1 MSIEVNSFIDLGLKI
16 DETNNNPKNILL
28 LGNTKGFFGSCSE
41 DKNIFTNACGDEETI
56 KNNYFWLENEYN
68 VCNSN
73 LYIIGDTDVCN
84 YYHHIISDM
93 ASMMGKKPKYKY
105 MDINICAKKKG
116 ISEEKEIE
124 KYYVNILKE
133 QRGKRMK
140 FDKIIMNPPYDGNL
154 HLKILEQAI
163 SLLKDDGVCINLS
176 PIRWL
181 QDPLAKY
188 KKNSDWYKFKEVRD
202 RIENIAEIPMED
214 ACDMF
219 NAGIGFDLGIYKI
232 TNKLQNNIEFLVNS
246 NSIVDKVV
254 NRISQT
260 IKDVTDVDKIDGWR
274 VRYSNLRPM
283 SKFNAKSSWVI
294 VSYKYYLTHM
304 KLDYIYKDGYAGDIH
319 WCNDRVGGGGGASKY
334 KVGDPIPY
342 SIQFD
347 TEYEA
352 RNFVNSTKTAFYMYY
367 FGAIKVSDPVPSAY
381 LPFMGDCIN
390 PRTGLKGYEGE
401 WTDKDFYEYFGI
413 TEQEQKEIE
422 ETMKPYM

>member
-133 QRGKRMK
+133 QQGKRMK
-140 FDKIIMNPPYDGNL
+140 FDKIIMNPPYDKNL
-154 HLKILEQAI
+154 HLKIVEQAI
-163 SLLKDDGVCINLS
+163 NLLTDDGILVNLS

-188 KKNSDWYKFKEVRD
+188 KKNSDWYKFKEVREHTHKINVVLAKD
-202 RIENIAEIPMED
+202 FQT
-214 ACDMF
+214 MF
-219 NAGIGFDLGIYKI
+219 GAIGNFDLGIYVI
-232 TNKLQNNIEFLVNS
+232 RNSLSPTPVSVINSVIE
-246 NSIVDKVV
+246 
-254 NRISQT
+254 RISEFNHSNPAPLEF
-260 IKDVTDVDKIDGWR
+260 DKYKGYR
-274 VRYSNLRPM
+274 VRIPLIT
-283 SKFNAKSSWVI
+283 AGKSGGKGMEKHNVLNSLGRL
-294 VSYKYYLTHM
+294 YTFK
-304 KLDYIYKDGYAGDIH
+304 DGYKDGKQWWEHYNVNQFTKKSVIMGISILFKTEKEGLNFINTFNTIIGKFYCGFAITDVHIRNSNVLWLGD
-319 WCNDRVGGGGGASKY
+319 A
-334 KVGDPIPY
+334 
-342 SIQFD
+342 
-347 TEYEA
+347 
-352 RNFVNSTKTAFYMYY
+352 
-367 FGAIKVSDPVPSAY
+367 
-381 LPFMGDCIN
+381 IN
-390 PRTGLKGYEGE
+390 PRTGLKGYESE
-401 WTDKDFYEYFGI
+401 WTDEDFRKYFDI
-413 TEQEQKEIE
+413 TDSEWEEIE